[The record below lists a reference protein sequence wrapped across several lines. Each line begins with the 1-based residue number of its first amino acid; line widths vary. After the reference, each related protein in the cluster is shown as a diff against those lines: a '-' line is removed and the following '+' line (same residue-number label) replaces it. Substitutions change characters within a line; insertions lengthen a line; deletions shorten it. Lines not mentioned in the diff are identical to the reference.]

1 MTRSPAAEPCD
12 ILVVGGGPAGCTAA
26 ALLAERGRDVV
37 VLEKAQ
43 HPRFHIGESLLP
55 RNTAIFD
62 RLGISAEVAALGV
75 HKPGAEFVSDATGQQ
90 VRYAFVDGLDKVFTS
105 SWQVPR
111 AEFDALLFRT
121 ATERGARVA
130 ENTRVTEIN
139 FGVERSQ
146 VTAIGPDGALR
157 HYAPRYVLDA
167 SGRDTLLAGKLGT
180 RQANKRN
187 NTAALFAHYRGVA
200 RRSGELEGFISVH
213 LAEDGWFWLIPLP
226 DDVMSVGFVGNQA
239 AFKGRQGTPEQL
251 FNARLAASP
260 SVSAR
265 MTGAERLGSVTST
278 GNFSYA
284 ASRSWGEGWAMIGD
298 SFAFV
303 DPVFSSGVLLA
314 MTAGEM
320 GAEVA
325 DTWLDNPAAGRARAR
340 RMERDLRHA
349 MARIS
354 WLIYRINTPA
364 LRMLFLAP
372 SNKLRMRDGL
382 VSLLAGNLRGSR
394 ETLVPVL
401 AFKTVYAL
409 MTLALRLGLPVGSPP
424 ARSSPQPA
432 E

>member
-167 SGRDTLLAGKLGT
+167 SGRDTLLAGRLGT